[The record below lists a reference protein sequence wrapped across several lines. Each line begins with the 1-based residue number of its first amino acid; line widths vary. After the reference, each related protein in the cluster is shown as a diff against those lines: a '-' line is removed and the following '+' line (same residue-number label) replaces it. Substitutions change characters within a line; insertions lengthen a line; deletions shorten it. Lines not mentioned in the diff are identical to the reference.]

1 MKISL
6 WRVLASGVLFA
17 IVAQV
22 LHTVCAFLAMSFYT
36 NPDYF
41 SVWSKIMMPAAGPPP
56 ASFYAYSILFGLLSG
71 ILFAL
76 VYTVIKEGIPV
87 KSIAKKGLFYGFLVF
102 LVGGVPGYL
111 ALILLVNLP
120 FALIIIWAAETLVIN
135 LLGGMIAAWLNK

>member
-6 WRVLASGVLFA
+6 WRILASGVLFA
-17 IVAQV
+17 IVAQI
-22 LHTVCAFLAMSFYT
+22 LHTACAFLAMPFYT

-41 SVWSKIMMPAAGPPP
+41 TVWSKIMMPAAGPPP
-56 ASFYAYSILFGLLSG
+56 ASFYLYSILFSLLSG
-71 ILFAL
+71 ILFAI
-76 VYTVIKEGIPV
+76 VYTVIKGGIPV
-87 KSIAKKGLFYGFLVF
+87 KATAKKGLLYGFLVF

-120 FALIIIWAAETLVIN
+120 FALIIFWAAETLIIN

>member
-56 ASFYAYSILFGLLSG
+56 ASFYVYSLLFGLLGG

-76 VYTVIKEGIPV
+76 VYTVIKGGIPV
-87 KSIAKKGLFYGFLVF
+87 KAIAKKGLLYGFLVF
-102 LVGGVPGYL
+102 LVGAVPGYL

>member
-56 ASFYAYSILFGLLSG
+56 AYFYVYSLLFGLLGG

-76 VYTVIKEGIPV
+76 VYTVIKGGIPV
-87 KSIAKKGLFYGFLVF
+87 KAIAKKGLFYGFLVF

>member
-56 ASFYAYSILFGLLSG
+56 AYFYVYSLLFGLLGG

>member
-6 WRVLASGVLFA
+6 GRVFASGVLFA
-17 IVAQV
+17 IVAQIV
-22 LHTVCAFLAMSFYT
+22 HTVCAFLAMPFYT

-56 ASFYAYSILFGLLSG
+56 ASFYAYSILFGLLGG

-76 VYTVIKEGIPV
+76 VYTVIKGGIPAE
-87 KSIAKKGLFYGFLVF
+87 SIAKKGLLYGFLVF
-102 LVGGVPGYL
+102 LVGAVPGYL

-120 FALIIIWAAETLVIN
+120 FALIVFWAAETLVIN
-135 LLGGMIAAWLNK
+135 LLGGMIVAWLNK

>member
-1 MKISL
+1 
-6 WRVLASGVLFA
+6 
-17 IVAQV
+17 
-22 LHTVCAFLAMSFYT
+22 
-36 NPDYF
+36 
-41 SVWSKIMMPAAGPPP
+41 
-56 ASFYAYSILFGLLSG
+56 LFGLLGG

-76 VYTVIKEGIPV
+76 VYTVIKGGIPA
-87 KSIAKKGLFYGFLVF
+87 KSIAKKGLLYGFLVF

>member
-76 VYTVIKEGIPV
+76 VYTVIKGGIPV
-87 KSIAKKGLFYGFLVF
+87 KAIAKKGLFYGFLVF